1 MKFRRNI
8 KQEKVFKKAGISL
21 LLFSTAFLI
30 IYFVTQNTAFIRLF
44 ATGIFTSILVFYL
57 VYTEKRAYI
66 EFQKDKIVFINHI
79 ASNIEINISDIE
91 AIIMPSVKALKS
103 TWKDNDILFK
113 QSSGYNPV
121 SYTPDI
127 EKFILRNLDIPII
140 YYDNYNDAINIKK

>member
-1 MKFRRNI
+1 MKFRRNT
-8 KQEKVFKKAGISL
+8 KQEKMFKKVALLS
-21 LLFSTAFLI
+21 LLFSVAFLI

-44 ATGIFTSILVFYL
+44 ATGIFTSIVVFYL

-79 ASNIEINISDIE
+79 ASNIEISISDIE
-91 AIIMPSVKALKS
+91 AIIMPSEKALKS
-103 TWKDNDILFK
+103 KLKDNDILFK

-127 EKFILRNLDIPII
+127 EKFILEHLDIPII
-140 YYDNYNDAINIKK
+140 YYDNYNDAIKMKQ